1 MMNVEVAV
9 AAHAIIGES
18 PTWSAAEHAL
28 YWIDVKKPALHRY
41 APATGEVRT
50 WPLTSDI
57 GAFALCEDHAALVA
71 LRHGICRLDFS
82 TGALDQLAP
91 PPFDPSLFRFNEGLC
106 DETGRFWVGVMF
118 DPVETARLPRR
129 GSLHSFTFAG
139 GLRREIDEAELHNGM
154 AISEDARKFFVS
166 HSNEGAIY
174 VYDFDAATGAL
185 GSRKEFA
192 RISTGFGLPDGAA
205 IDAEG
210 CYWCAIHGAGR
221 LRRYTPAG
229 TVDRDILLPVSKP
242 TMCAFAG
249 ENLETLYVT
258 SAAEGIDTDGEPLA
272 GALLR
277 FRPGVKGIIR
287 TCHVLR
293 KADRL
298 GVSP

>member
-1 MMNVEVAV
+1 MMDVEVEVAV

-41 APATGEVRT
+41 APPTSVVRT
-50 WPLTSDI
+50 WALTSDV

-71 LRHGICRLDFS
+71 LRHGIYRLDFA

-91 PPFDPSLFRFNEGLC
+91 PPFDPCLFRFNEGLC
-106 DETGRFWVGVMF
+106 DGTGRFWVGVMF
-118 DPVETARLPRR
+118 DPVHAAPSPRP
-129 GSLHSFTFAG
+129 GCLHSFTFAG

-154 AISEDARKFFVS
+154 AVSEDGQKFFLS
-166 HSNEGAIY
+166 HSNEGVIY

-185 GSRKEFA
+185 GSRREFA
-192 RISTGFGLPDGAA
+192 RIPTSLGLPDGAA

-221 LRRYTPAG
+221 LRRFTPAG
-229 TVDRDILLPVSKP
+229 IVDRDILLPVSKP

-258 SAAEGIDTDGEPLA
+258 SAAEGIDTADEPLA
-272 GALLR
+272 GTLLR
-277 FRPGVKGIIR
+277 FRPGVKGLAQSFK
-287 TCHVLR
+287 VLR
-293 KADRL
+293 HED
-298 GVSP
+298 